1 MPMLMPTAIS
11 PGLRLKRQRHLL
23 DHRADPL
30 EHIREHRIIFEL
42 QIIRP
47 NLNRRMPVAKV
58 ISRAR
63 KRQRIPRGDHQNGL
77 RRRDYPHQRTILRD
91 QHVTIAQHGT
101 ARQHQ
106 RHLFTVV
113 ERRRQTALATRI
125 EIERQC
131 RRTLDQHCSELDL
144 RIDQFVDSAHD

>member
-91 QHVTIAQHGT
+91 QHIAIAQHRAT
-101 ARQHQ
+101 RQHQ
-106 RHLFTVV
+106 RHLFAIIK
-113 ERRRQTALATRI
+113 RRRQTALATRI

>member
-1 MPMLMPTAIS
+1 MSMLMSTAIS
-11 PGLRLKRQRHLL
+11 AGLRLKRQRHLL

-30 EHIREHRIIFEL
+30 EHIREHRIVFEL
-42 QIIRP
+42 QIIGP
-47 NLNRRMPVAKV
+47 NFNRRMPVAKV
-58 ISRAR
+58 ISRPR
-63 KRQRIPRGDHQNGL
+63 KRQRIPRGDHQYSL
-77 RRRDYPHQRTILRD
+77 RRRDHPHQRTILRD

-113 ERRRQTALATRI
+113 ERRRQTALATCV
-125 EIERQC
+125 EIERQR
-131 RRTLDQHCSELDL
+131 RRTFDQHCSELDL